1 MGDAWEKECFQ
12 PRKALDGWGNL
23 QRVQI
28 AKEANARKF
37 KVWKADTGKKAQ
49 DVAVQ
54 LFAEEVTYV
63 THGPTQ
69 PSQQEPGVDGVI
81 QERSVREPLV

>member
-1 MGDAWEKECFQ
+1 MGDAWAKGCFQ

-28 AKEANARKF
+28 AKEANVRKLT
-37 KVWKADTGKKAQ
+37 VWKADTGKKAR
-49 DVAVQ
+49 DVAGQ
-54 LFAEEVTYV
+54 LFAEEVPYV
-63 THGPTQ
+63 THGPTR
-69 PSQQEPGVDGVI
+69 PSQQEPGADGVI